1 MTRASSFPVLPTR
14 LATQWFELWLA
25 APQVMALRMTQV
37 ATPVWTTAARRAL
50 ANEVQLM
57 SSEKLAAAAESAW
70 AVWLQLGQWQM
81 QVALQAWQAAF
92 AAPAALARGQLPTIA
107 RTASAAAA
115 LNQLTSR
122 ALAPVHRRVTA
133 NARRLRKRLRD

>member
-1 MTRASSFPVLPTR
+1 
-14 LATQWFELWLA
+14 
-25 APQVMALRMTQV
+25 MALRMTQAV
-37 ATPVWTTAARRAL
+37 TPVWTDAARRAL
-50 ANEVQLM
+50 ANEMQRM
-57 SSEKLAAAAESAW
+57 AGEKLAAAAESAW

-81 QVALQAWQAAF
+81 QVGLRAWQAAF
-92 AAPAALARGQLPTIA
+92 AAPAALARGRVPSAA
-107 RTASAAAA
+107 RTPLAAAA